1 MLVVDMLNKKHK
13 VMNCVFEI
21 LYDLYGEPVWLNK
34 PKDGQEPEKIIEQW
48 IKELGDYSEIQLKQ
62 ACYNLFKYKKVA
74 TFPKLAHILAELNDQ
89 QKECVQDKSFQ
100 THFTGVCLEVEFM
113 RRDIRLNK
121 CKYTLPIYK
130 AALYYTITDLLKI
143 TIGERE
149 YMELEYNYRND
160 GSQLRSIQYRKAM
173 ELGLFDNFDET
184 LEKMAK
190 ERGYG
195 EDVKKRNFREI

>member
-1 MLVVDMLNKKHK
+1 MSVVDMLNKKHK

-48 IKELGDYSEIQLKQ
+48 INELGDYSETQLKQ

-74 TFPKLAHILAELNDQ
+74 TFPKLAHILAELSDQ
-89 QKECVQDKSFQ
+89 QKECVQNKSSQ

-130 AALYYTITDLLKI
+130 AAFYYTINDLLKI

-149 YMELEYNYRND
+149 YMELEYSYRND
-160 GSQLRSIQYRKAM
+160 GCQLRSIQYRKAV

-190 ERGYG
+190 ERGHG
-195 EDVKKRNFREI
+195 

>member
-1 MLVVDMLNKKHK
+1 MSVVDMLNKKHK

-48 IKELGDYSEIQLKQ
+48 IKELGDYSETQLKQ

-74 TFPKLAHILAELNDQ
+74 TFPKLAHILAELSDQ
-89 QKECVQDKSFQ
+89 QKECVQNKSSQ

-130 AALYYTITDLLKI
+130 AAFYYTINDLLKI

-149 YMELEYNYRND
+149 YLKVPEMKN
-160 GSQLRSIQYRKAM
+160 
-173 ELGLFDNFDET
+173 
-184 LEKMAK
+184 
-190 ERGYG
+190 
-195 EDVKKRNFREI
+195 

>member
-1 MLVVDMLNKKHK
+1 MSVVDMLNKKHK

-74 TFPKLAHILAELNDQ
+74 TFPKLAHILAELSDQ
-89 QKECVQDKSFQ
+89 QKENAPKQSSG
-100 THFTGVCLEVEFM
+100 THFSGMCLEVELM
-113 RRDIRLNK
+113 RRDIQRGK

-130 AALYYTITDLLKI
+130 TAVYYIINDLLKV

-149 YMELEYNYRND
+149 YIELEYSYSND
-160 GSQLRSIQYRKAM
+160 GSKLRGIQYRKAV
-173 ELGLFDNFDET
+173 ELGLFDRFDEI
-184 LEKMAK
+184 LEQIAK

-195 EDVKKRNFREI
+195 QNV

>member
-1 MLVVDMLNKKHK
+1 
-13 VMNCVFEI
+13 MNCVFEI

-48 IKELGDYSEIQLKQ
+48 IKELGDYSETQLKQ

-74 TFPKLAHILAELNDQ
+74 TFPKLAHILAELSDQ
-89 QKECVQDKSFQ
+89 QKECVQNKSSQ

-130 AALYYTITDLLKI
+130 AAFTTLLTIYSK
-143 TIGERE
+143 
-149 YMELEYNYRND
+149 
-160 GSQLRSIQYRKAM
+160 SQSANENIWNLSIVIVMMAANSAA
-173 ELGLFDNFDET
+173 FNT
-184 LEKMAK
+184 EKLWNWACLIILMK
-190 ERGYG
+190 H
-195 EDVKKRNFREI
+195 

>member
-1 MLVVDMLNKKHK
+1 MSVVDMLNKKHK

-74 TFPKLAHILAELNDQ
+74 TFPKLAHILAELSDQ
-89 QKECVQDKSFQ
+89 QKETAPKQSSERCSS
-100 THFTGVCLEVEFM
+100 GMCLEVELM

-121 CKYTLPIYK
+121 CKYTLPIYR
-130 AALYYTITDLLKI
+130 AALYYTINDLLKI
-143 TIGERE
+143 KIGERE
-149 YMELEYNYRND
+149 YMELEYSYRND
-160 GSQLRSIQYRKAM
+160 GCKLRSVQYRKSV
-173 ELGLFDNFDET
+173 ELGLFNDFDET
-184 LEKMAK
+184 LEKIAK
-190 ERGYG
+190 ERGHG
-195 EDVKKRNFREI
+195 ENV

>member
-1 MLVVDMLNKKHK
+1 M
-13 VMNCVFEI
+13 
-21 LYDLYGEPVWLNK
+21 
-34 PKDGQEPEKIIEQW
+34 
-48 IKELGDYSEIQLKQ
+48 
-62 ACYNLFKYKKVA
+62 
-74 TFPKLAHILAELNDQ
+74 AHILAELSDQ
-89 QKECVQDKSFQ
+89 QKECVQNKSSQ

-130 AALYYTITDLLKI
+130 AAFYYTINDLLKI

-149 YMELEYNYRND
+149 YMELEYSYRND
-160 GSQLRSIQYRKAM
+160 GCQLRSIQYRKAV

-190 ERGYG
+190 ERGHG
-195 EDVKKRNFREI
+195 